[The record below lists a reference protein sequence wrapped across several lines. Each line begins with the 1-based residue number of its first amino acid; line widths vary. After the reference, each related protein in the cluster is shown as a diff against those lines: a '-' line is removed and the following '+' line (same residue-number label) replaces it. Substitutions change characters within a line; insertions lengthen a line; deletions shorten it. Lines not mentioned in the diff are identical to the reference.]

1 MKINKIIFGLA
12 LVAGGLFSSCNTDVE
27 GTYYTPTTQ
36 NVSFQTEEPGQ
47 ILTDDASYTIPVR
60 VVRSDVK
67 TAYTAHYTL
76 ESADAGIFT
85 DAGNGTVNFAAGQ
98 GVAVVNIQA
107 ANMTPGQEYSA
118 VLTLSDADAALAD
131 TITNNAIFS
140 TTLSIKR
147 NFVWETIGTATF
159 VSGAFEDSWSQTVLH
174 AVGSNIY
181 RLPDLYEK
189 GLNVDFKLNSDNTVT
204 VASQYAWNDS
214 QYGKAYVRSVESKG
228 ASYTSKYD
236 PATGKLSLILEHYVS
251 AGSFGAYLETITIKL
266 K

>member
-47 ILTDDASYTIPVR
+47 ILTQDASYTIPVR

-67 TAYTAHYTL
+67 AAYTAHYTL

-85 DAGNGTVNFAAGQ
+85 DGGNGTVNFAAGQ

-107 ANMTPGQEYSA
+107 SNMELGTEYSA
-118 VLTLSDADAALAD
+118 VLTLSDADVEQAD

-147 NFVWETIGTATF
+147 DYQWETIGEATF
-159 VSGAFEDSWSQTVLH
+159 VSEFFEESWDQTVTH
-174 AVGSNIY
+174 AVGTNIY

-189 GLNVDFKLNSDNTVT
+189 GLNIDFMLKSDNTVT
-204 VASQYAWNDS
+204 VAAQHAWNHS
-214 QYGKAYVRSVESKG
+214 SYGKAYVRSLESKG
-228 ASYTSKYD
+228 AAYTSTYD
-236 PATGKLSLILEHYVS
+236 PATNELSLILEHYVS
-251 AGSFGAYLETITIKL
+251 AGSFGAAQETMTIKL